1 MNNFFKHR
9 LLMIIGCIAPI
20 LIFGFF
26 LLFGFTNNS
35 LIVLLF
41 LLCPLSHILMMR
53 GHREKHH

>member
-1 MNNFFKHR
+1 
-9 LLMIIGCIAPI
+9 MIIGCIAPI